1 MAKKRENITPEN
13 INEWLGSLGF
23 LFPRNKFELA
33 RFEKLYAE
41 YDYELSGSIIDPEKI
56 IEGEIEQ
63 VTPKNTLGESEE
75 IINWR
80 MAARNFSD
88 IPDHIL
94 QKMKKNQDDGD
105 SDGEEETY

>member
-23 LFPRNKFELA
+23 LFPRNKLELA

-41 YDYELSGSIIDPEKI
+41 YDYELSGNIIDPEKI
-56 IEGEIEQ
+56 IKGEIEQ
-63 VTPKNTLGESEE
+63 IVPKNTSGESEE
-75 IINWR
+75 VRSWR

-88 IPDHIL
+88 IPDRIL
-94 QKMKKNQDDGD
+94 QKMKKNQGNED
-105 SDGEEETY
+105 SDGEEKIY